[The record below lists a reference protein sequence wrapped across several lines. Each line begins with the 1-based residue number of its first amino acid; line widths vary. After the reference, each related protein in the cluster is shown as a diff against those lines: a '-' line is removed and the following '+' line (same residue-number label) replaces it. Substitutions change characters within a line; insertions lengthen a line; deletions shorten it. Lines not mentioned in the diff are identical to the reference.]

1 MIVGDIDIAAS
12 FADDRTAGGKVT
24 GPPLDPVARLVDALL
39 VGAEDADGH
48 AGGRLVIEFGRRQ
61 TLPLAGM
68 QQLSRAVRPII
79 ANLIM
84 SPSLIDY
91 QSAP

>member
-48 AGGRLVIEFGRRQ
+48 AGGRLVIEFGRK
-61 TLPLAGM
+61 
-68 QQLSRAVRPII
+68 I
-79 ANLIM
+79 AL
-84 SPSLIDY
+84 
-91 QSAP
+91 

>member
-1 MIVGDIDIAAS
+1 MIVGDIDITAS

-48 AGGRLVIEFGRRQ
+48 AGGRLVIEFGRP
-61 TLPLAGM
+61 LLGGAAAAWPLAART
-68 QQLSRAVRPII
+68 QQSKSRKVGLLGQA
-79 ANLIM
+79 
-84 SPSLIDY
+84 DY
-91 QSAP
+91 R